1 MPALGDARHVRR
13 TVDVMG
19 TVFSVDLVDDTGQAQ
34 RALDDIES
42 WWHWVDA
49 TFSTYRE
56 NSVVTRISAGDLTV
70 REAPPEVAEVL
81 ALCAQMQRRTGG
93 YFNAV
98 NGKAI
103 DPTGLVKGWSVEVAS
118 DRLHAA
124 GLTRHCINGGGDIQ
138 ARGTPT
144 DDRLWAVAVAH
155 PLRPAE
161 VLTVVHGEDVAVA
174 TSGVAERGAHII
186 DPFTGRPATELA
198 SVTIVGPHVTVADG
212 YATAAMAMGR
222 AARPWLEQVAAEED
236 YHAMV
241 VDAAGDV
248 TCTSGWGRLASPPA
262 AASSSHQA
270 HRQETQ

>member
-1 MPALGDARHVRR
+1 
-13 TVDVMG
+13 MG
-19 TVFSVDLVDDTGQAQ
+19 TVFSVDVVDDTGQAQ
-34 RALDDIES
+34 RALDDVET

-49 TFSTYRE
+49 TFSTYRGD
-56 NSVVTRISAGDLTV
+56 SAVTRISAGDLTV
-70 REAPPEVAEVL
+70 GEAPPEVAEVL

-124 GLTRHCINGGGDIQ
+124 GFTRHCLNGGGDIQ
-138 ARGTPT
+138 ARGTRS
-144 DDRLWAVAVAH
+144 DGRCWAVAIVH
-155 PLRPAE
+155 PLRRDE
-161 VLTVVHGEDVAVA
+161 VLSIVNGADVAVA

-222 AARPWLEQVAAEED
+222 AARSWLEQVASEED
-236 YHAMV
+236 YQAMV
-241 VDAAGDV
+241 VDAAGAV
-248 TCTSGWGRLASPPA
+248 TCTPGWGQVATPVKHA
-262 AASSSHQA
+262 
-270 HRQETQ
+270 